1 MSGLFSTFNI
11 ARRGM
16 NAQQA
21 ALQVTSHNVANANT
35 EGYSVQRADLKTTQ
49 PFGMPSLNSAAGP
62 GQLGTGVEVSSI
74 TRSRDEFLDTSIRK
88 ETSTFNKYTA
98 REEFLSAIESI
109 FTEPSDT
116 GIASTMTKFWESWN
130 ALSTNPE
137 SSTARTL
144 VADSSN
150 ALAHAIKHSY
160 TQLEDLEVNIGGLI
174 QQQTFETS
182 SIMKQIANL
191 NEEIKSV
198 TIGGKIPNDLMDRRD
213 VLLEKLSER
222 VSIEIEKT
230 DFNGVR
236 VKTKLEDKDKNVTS
250 HYLITDSRVVNGI
263 GSIEDIS
270 FEIGSTEIKK
280 SDYPKTII
288 SLPSTI
294 ELSVQVDGDINKP
307 EKVTIQ
313 IRNLDDM
320 KKYFNV
326 EEIKEQDKNPD
337 GTPKFDSDGNPV
349 YLTKGYTIKNIQPQT
364 FLYDKESYGVNG
376 KISNPISANFQNGSL
391 NGLES
396 LSHEINDYKEQLNNL
411 ARSIAISVNT
421 IHSNSSDPDNGVN
434 FFYKVA
440 ETSEKA
446 AKELKVNEDIVK
458 DATKINAGKYL
469 NGDSENGAGN
479 GERAMMIAS
488 LRNVRMDILNIKD
501 RNGFIKN
508 VFRKPDGSAF
518 SDVELNNIRVTSSGT
533 NFTVNPSDIN
543 LLDEVD
549 AKIVSNTSGTSTD
562 NYFKSTISK
571 LGVSNQEARRMVKN
585 QESLL
590 DQLVIRRES
599 ISGVSIDEE
608 MTNMIQFQRTYQ
620 ANAKM
625 INVIDE
631 LLNVVVNGLIR

>member
-88 ETSTFNKYTA
+88 ETSTLNKYTA

-144 VADSSN
+144 VADSSD
-150 ALAHAIKHSY
+150 ALAHSIKHSY

-182 SIMKQIANL
+182 SLIKQIANL

-236 VKTKLEDKDKNVTS
+236 VKTKIEDKNKNVTS
-250 HYLITDSRVVNGI
+250 HYLITDSRVVNGL

-270 FEIGSTEIKK
+270 FSYTDSNSNNININKSSFPKK
-280 SDYPKTII
+280 ISISDLPEKITISALI
-288 SLPSTI
+288 
-294 ELSVQVDGDINKP
+294 DGDINNPQKK
-307 EKVTIQ
+307 EID
-313 IRNLDDM
+313 LDGSDNSGDRLTEL
-320 KKYFNV
+320 KKYFNI
-326 EEIKEQDKNPD
+326 EEVK
-337 GTPKFDSDGNPV
+337 DSNGNS
-349 YLTKGYTIKNIQPQT
+349 TGEIIINNIQPQT
-364 FLYDKESYGVNG
+364 FLYDKESYKLTG
-376 KISNPISANFQNGSL
+376 KISTLVPANFQNGSL

-396 LSHEINDYKEQLNNL
+396 LADEINDYKEQLNNL

-421 IHSNSSDPDNGVN
+421 IHSNSSGPNNGLN
-434 FFYKVA
+434 FFDSSA
-440 ETSEKA
+440 ETSDKA
-446 AKELKVNEDIVK
+446 AKELRVNEDIVK

-488 LRNVRMDILNIKD
+488 LRNIRMDILNTKD
-501 RNGFIKN
+501 RSDFIEN
-508 VFRKPDGSAF
+508 VFKDTNNGAVDPDL
-518 SDVELNNIRVTSSGT
+518 VK
-533 NFTVNPSDIN
+533 VNGIN
-543 LLDEVD
+543 LLDSTSV
-549 AKIVSNTSGTSTD
+549 KIVSNTSGTSTD